1 MKKFLFIIILMCAL
15 GSYGE
20 TLTLEQTIAIAR
32 ARSVSA
38 TAALNEL
45 RSAYWDYRTYRAN
58 LLPEVIFKGTLPA
71 YNKRYNNYQQADGS
85 YSFVRNDNL
94 ELFGEISLSQRIWP
108 TGGTVA
114 LTTSL
119 DYLRQLSGQT
129 GNSFMSIPVALTL
142 TQPLFAANDVKW
154 NRRIEP
160 VRSAEA
166 RARGISDTEEVAMEA
181 ISYFFNVIIARD
193 ELANSRQNLDN
204 AVKLYEVAK
213 AKRQMGQMSENDL
226 LQMELNRLQASSAV
240 SANESTL
247 KSYTFQLV
255 SFLGLPEGS
264 EVELVEPTRL
274 PEISVDYLEAQ
285 ALANDNNPFA
295 NNIKRRQLEADYEVA
310 KAKGAMREVTL
321 FGQIGYTGTDNN
333 FDGAYRRL
341 RDNQVVEI
349 GVSVP
354 LLDWGKRRGAV
365 KSAESRRELVASTL
379 RKEAMDFNSN
389 LFVLVERFNNQS
401 EQLRLADR
409 AAEIA
414 TRRYETNVET
424 FLIGRI
430 STLDL
435 NDSQTAKD
443 NALTKQ
449 LQELFSNWYYFY
461 QLRSITLYDF
471 VTRQPIDKDI
481 EAILRAR

>member
-1 MKKFLFIIILMCAL
+1 MKRLLYIIILLSAL
-15 GSYGE
+15 RGYGE
-20 TLTLEQTIAIAR
+20 TLTLEQAIAIAR
-32 ARSVSA
+32 TRSVSA

-45 RSAYWDYRTYRAN
+45 RSAYWDYRSYRAE
-58 LLPEVIFKGTLPA
+58 LLPEITFRGTIPS

-85 YSFVRNDNL
+85 YSFVRNDNV

-108 TGGTVA
+108 TGGTVS

-129 GNSFMSIPVALTL
+129 GNSFMSIPVAVTL

-154 NRRIEP
+154 ARRIEP
-160 VRSAEA
+160 VRYAEA
-166 RARGISDTEEVAMEA
+166 RARFISDTEEVAMEA
-181 ISYFFNVIIARD
+181 INYFFNVIIARD
-193 ELANSRQNLDN
+193 ELANSRQNLEN
-204 AVKLYEVAK
+204 AIKLYEVAK
-213 AKRQMGQMSENDL
+213 AKRGMGQISENDL
-226 LQMELNRLQASSAV
+226 LQIELNRLQASSAV

-255 SFLGLPEGS
+255 SFLGLPEGT
-264 EVELVEPTRL
+264 EIELVEPARL

-310 KAKGAMREVTL
+310 KAKGAMRQVTL

-333 FDGAYRRL
+333 LDGAYRRL

-443 NALTKQ
+443 NARTKQ
-449 LQELFSNWYYFY
+449 LQELYSYWYYFY

-471 VTRQPIDKDI
+471 STRHPIDEDI
-481 EAILRAR
+481 EAALRTM